1 MPRSRELVVIFSL
14 LLLTFGVG
22 FAKLTASTNADLD
35 PELPLLTRH
44 PEFLHAGIAACCLLL
59 GWSTTL
65 SGKMIDRLLNKQVVG
80 LALAIGLGLLGL
92 SLFVAIE
99 RWVTLG
105 GLRFQASEPL
115 KFAIPLLC
123 GVSLARTSGKV
134 KIREHPW
141 LLLITAG
148 VAAAIAIQDL
158 GSAAL
163 VLGTLVMLLFAAGA
177 DWRWLPAGIITLGLF
192 GGLYIGMEEYRIRRL
207 GVWLAPWEQTNTNE
221 GAQLT
226 ESLRAIHQGGLEG
239 TGVGQGL
246 RSQGYLPV
254 DESDFVF
261 AILAEE
267 TGVLGSALVLTTFAG
282 LIFSL
287 WRVAWQCPN
296 PAARWFGVAVT
307 ITVAMQT
314 AINVWVAT
322 GLLPTKGIALPF
334 ISRAGTGWIL
344 LAGAIMATLMAS
356 HPNHEPEPTLAADH

>member
-1 MPRSRELVVIFSL
+1 MPRSRELVVFFSL

-22 FAKLTASTNADLD
+22 LAQLTASTNTPPDL
-35 PELPLLTRH
+35 EAPLLTRH
-44 PEFLHAGIAACCLLL
+44 PEFLHAGIAALCLLL

-65 SGKMIDRLLNKQVVG
+65 STKMVDRLLNKQVVG
-80 LALAIGLGLLGL
+80 FLLLLGTTLLGL
-92 SLFVAIE
+92 SLFVAKE
-99 RWVTLG
+99 RWINLG

-123 GVSLARTSGKV
+123 GVCLARTKGTV
-134 KIREHPW
+134 KIREHP
-141 LLLITAG
+141 LLLLTTAG
-148 VAAAIAIQDL
+148 VAAAIAVHDL

-163 VLGTLVMLLFAAGA
+163 VLGTVVMLLFAAGA
-177 DWRWLPAGIITLGLF
+177 NWKWLPAGILALGLF

-207 GVWLAPWEQTNTNE
+207 DAWLAPWEQTNTNE

-239 TGVGQGL
+239 AGMGQGL
-246 RSQGYLPV
+246 RSQGYLAV

-267 TGVLGSALVLTTFAG
+267 LGVVGSALVLTTFAG
-282 LIFSL
+282 LILSL
-287 WRVAWQCPN
+287 WQVAWQCPN
-296 PAARWFGVAVT
+296 PAARWFGVAIT
-307 ITVAMQT
+307 ITIAMQT

-334 ISRAGTGWIL
+334 VSRAGTGWIL
-344 LAGAIMATLMAS
+344 LAGAIMVALMAS
-356 HPNHEPEPTLAADH
+356 NPNHSPKPTLAADR

>member
-1 MPRSRELVVIFSL
+1 MVIFSL

-22 FAKLTASTNADLD
+22 LAQLTASTNASSDA
-35 PELPLLTRH
+35 ETPLLTRH
-44 PEFLHAGIAACCLLL
+44 PEFLHAGIAACCLLV

-65 SGKMIDRLLNKQVVG
+65 SSRVVDRLLNKQVVG
-80 LALAIGLGLLGL
+80 LVLVVGLGLLGL
-92 SLFVAIE
+92 SLFVAKE
-99 RWVTLG
+99 RWINLG

-123 GVSLARTSGKV
+123 GVCLARTNGKV
-134 KIREHPW
+134 KIRQHPF
-141 LLLITAG
+141 LLLITAV
-148 VAAAIAIQDL
+148 VAAAIAVHDL

-177 DWRWLPAGIITLGLF
+177 DWRGLAAGIIALAVF
-192 GGLYIGMEEYRIRRL
+192 GGLYIGMEEYRIRR
-207 GVWLAPWEQTNTNE
+207 VDAWLAPWEQTNTNE

-239 TGVGQGL
+239 AGMGQGL
-246 RSQGYLPV
+246 RSQGYLAV

-267 TGVLGSALVLTTFAG
+267 TGVLGTALVLTTFAG

-344 LAGAIMATLMAS
+344 LAGAIMVALMAS
-356 HPNHEPEPTLAADH
+356 HPNHEPEPSLAANR

>member
-1 MPRSRELVVIFSL
+1 MVIFSL

-22 FAKLTASTNADLD
+22 LAQLTASTNASSDL
-35 PELPLLTRH
+35 EAPLLTRH
-44 PEFLHAGIAACCLLL
+44 PEFLHAGIAALCLLL

-65 SGKMIDRLLNKQVVG
+65 STKVVDRLLTPKLVGFLLLVG
-80 LALAIGLGLLGL
+80 LAFLAQ
-92 SLFVAIE
+92 SLFLE
-99 RWVTLG
+99 QTRWITIG
-105 GLRFQASEPL
+105 GLKFQASEPL

-123 GVSLARTSGKV
+123 GVCLARTEGTV
-134 KIREHPW
+134 KIREHPLV
-141 LLLITAG
+141 LLTTAV
-148 VAAAIAIQDL
+148 VAAAIAVHDL

-163 VLGTLVMLLFAAGA
+163 VLGTTVMLLFAAGA
-177 DWRWLPAGIITLGLF
+177 DWKWVPAGVLTLGLF
-192 GGLYIGMEEYRIRRL
+192 GGLYIGMEEYRIRRV
-207 GVWLAPWEQTNTNE
+207 GAWLAPWKQMDTNE

-239 TGVGQGL
+239 TGMGQGL
-246 RSQGYLPV
+246 RSQGYLAV

-267 TGVLGSALVLTTFAG
+267 TGVIGAALVLTTFAG

-296 PAARWFGVAVT
+296 PAARWFGVAIT
-307 ITVAMQT
+307 ITIAMQT

-334 ISRAGTGWIL
+334 VSRSGTGWIL
-344 LAGAIMATLMAS
+344 LAGAIMVALMAS
-356 HPNHEPEPTLAADH
+356 HPNHEPEPPLAADS

>member
-1 MPRSRELVVIFSL
+1 MVIFSL

-22 FAKLTASTNADLD
+22 LAQLTASTNASSN
-35 PELPLLTRH
+35 PEAPLLTRH
-44 PEFLHAGIAACCLLL
+44 PEFLHAGIAAFCLLL

-65 SGKMIDRLLNKQVVG
+65 PTRVVDRLLNKKMVG
-80 LALAIGLGLLGL
+80 MVLVAGLGLLGL
-92 SLFVAIE
+92 SLFVANE
-99 RWVTLG
+99 RWITLG

-123 GVSLARTSGKV
+123 GVCLARTKGVV
-134 KIREHPW
+134 KIREHPL

-148 VAAAIAIQDL
+148 VAAAIAVHDL

-163 VLGTLVMLLFAAGA
+163 VLGTVVMLLFAAGA
-177 DWRWLPAGIITLGLF
+177 DWKWLPAGVLTLGLF

-207 GVWLAPWEQTNTNE
+207 DAWLAPWEQTNTNE

-239 TGVGQGL
+239 AGMGQGL
-246 RSQGYLPV
+246 RSQGYLAV

-296 PAARWFGVAVT
+296 PAARWFGVAIAIT
-307 ITVAMQT
+307 IAMQT

-344 LAGAIMATLMAS
+344 LAGAIMVALMAS
-356 HPNHEPEPTLAADH
+356 HPNHEPEPSLAADR

>member
-1 MPRSRELVVIFSL
+1 MVIFSL

-22 FAKLTASTNADLD
+22 LAQLTASTNAPSDG
-35 PELPLLTRH
+35 EASLLTRH
-44 PEFLHAGIAACCLLL
+44 PEFLHAGIAACCLLV

-65 SGKMIDRLLNKQVVG
+65 SRRMVDRLLNKQVVG
-80 LALAIGLGLLGL
+80 LLLVVGLGLLGL
-92 SLFVAIE
+92 SLFVANE
-99 RWVTLG
+99 RWITLG
-105 GLRFQASEPL
+105 GVQFQASEPL

-123 GVSLARTSGKV
+123 GVCLARADGKV
-134 KIREHPW
+134 KIREHPF

-148 VAAAIAIQDL
+148 VAGAIAIHDL

-163 VLGTLVMLLFAAGA
+163 VLGTLIMLLFVAGA

-207 GVWLAPWEQTNTNE
+207 NVWLAPWGHTDKDE
-221 GAQLT
+221 GAHLT

-239 TGVGQGL
+239 AGMGQGL
-246 RSQGYLPV
+246 RSQGYLLV

-267 TGVLGSALVLTTFAG
+267 TGVLGTGLVLATFAG

-296 PAARWFGVAVT
+296 LAARWFGVAVT

-344 LAGAIMATLMAS
+344 LAGAIMVALMAS
-356 HPNHEPEPTLAADH
+356 HPNHEPEPPLAADR

>member
-22 FAKLTASTNADLD
+22 FAQLTASTNANPDS
-35 PELPLLTRH
+35 ELPLLTRH

-92 SLFVAIE
+92 SLFVANE

-123 GVSLARTSGKV
+123 GVCLARTSGKV

-141 LLLITAG
+141 LLLITTG

-163 VLGTLVMLLFAAGA
+163 VLGTLVMLLF
-177 DWRWLPAGIITLGLF
+177 
-192 GGLYIGMEEYRIRRL
+192 
-207 GVWLAPWEQTNTNE
+207 
-221 GAQLT
+221 
-226 ESLRAIHQGGLEG
+226 
-239 TGVGQGL
+239 
-246 RSQGYLPV
+246 
-254 DESDFVF
+254 
-261 AILAEE
+261 
-267 TGVLGSALVLTTFAG
+267 
-282 LIFSL
+282 
-287 WRVAWQCPN
+287 
-296 PAARWFGVAVT
+296 
-307 ITVAMQT
+307 
-314 AINVWVAT
+314 VAT
-322 GLLPTKGIALPF
+322 IYNYHA
-334 ISRAGTGWIL
+334 
-344 LAGAIMATLMAS
+344 
-356 HPNHEPEPTLAADH
+356 

>member
-1 MPRSRELVVIFSL
+1 MIFSL

-22 FAKLTASTNADLD
+22 FAQLTASTNANPDS
-35 PELPLLTRH
+35 ELPLLTRH

-92 SLFVAIE
+92 SLFVANE

-134 KIREHPW
+134 RIREHPW

-177 DWRWLPAGIITLGLF
+177 DWRWLPAGIITLGW
-192 GGLYIGMEEYRIRRL
+192 RS
-207 GVWLAPWEQTNTNE
+207 
-221 GAQLT
+221 T
-226 ESLRAIHQGGLEG
+226 ESDASACGSHLGNRPTPMKAPNSPKVCERSTKEDLKERVWGKGCVRKAICQWMSLI
-239 TGVGQGL
+239 
-246 RSQGYLPV
+246 SSLPSWRRKR
-254 DESDFVF
+254 EC
-261 AILAEE
+261 LARH
-267 TGVLGSALVLTTFAG
+267 
-282 LIFSL
+282 
-287 WRVAWQCPN
+287 WC
-296 PAARWFGVAVT
+296 
-307 ITVAMQT
+307 
-314 AINVWVAT
+314 
-322 GLLPTKGIALPF
+322 
-334 ISRAGTGWIL
+334 
-344 LAGAIMATLMAS
+344 
-356 HPNHEPEPTLAADH
+356 